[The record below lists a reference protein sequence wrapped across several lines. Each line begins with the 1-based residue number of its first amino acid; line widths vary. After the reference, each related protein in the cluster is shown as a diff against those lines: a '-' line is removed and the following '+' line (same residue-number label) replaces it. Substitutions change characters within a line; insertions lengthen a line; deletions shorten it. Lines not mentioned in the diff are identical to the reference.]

1 MTLFFPKGYR
11 PGRKKIFFIFVD
23 ASCNLFARLA
33 SIIIRWNCIPIH
45 IYIQRIQAGDTAC
58 FACLLDKYSRPVHS
72 LILKVVRNREDAE
85 ELAQDV
91 FMKVFKNLSS
101 FKGECSFSTW
111 IYRIAYNTAIS
122 ETRKKKHEFLAIEE
136 SVINNVSEQDVVEAL
151 GRTDDSDRIQMLD
164 AALAQL
170 PPDERAIILLFY
182 MKEKTIDEVATITG
196 LTSSNIKVKLHRIR
210 KKLFVVLKG
219 MEEQ

>member
-1 MTLFFPKGYR
+1 MELYTDTY
-11 PGRKKIFFIFVD
+11 
-23 ASCNLFARLA
+23 
-33 SIIIRWNCIPIH
+33 
-45 IYIQRIQAGDTAC
+45 YIQRIQAGDTAC

-91 FMKVFKNLSS
+91 FMKVFKHLSS

-122 ETRKKKHEFLAIEE
+122 ETEVA
-136 SVINNVSEQDVVEAL
+136 EAL
-151 GRTDDSDRIQMLD
+151 DRTDSSDQIQMLD

-196 LTSSNIKVKLHRIR
+196 LTASNIKVKLHRIR
-210 KKLFVVLKG
+210 KKLFFVLKG